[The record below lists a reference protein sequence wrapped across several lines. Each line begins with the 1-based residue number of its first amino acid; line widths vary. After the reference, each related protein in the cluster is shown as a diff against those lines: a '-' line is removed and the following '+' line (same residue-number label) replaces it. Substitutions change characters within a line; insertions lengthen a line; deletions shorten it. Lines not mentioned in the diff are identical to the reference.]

1 MIPGCNP
8 LAIDMLALG
17 PTGKPNAVLDLQAHR
32 ERARKLETLEGHLL
46 EQPEELRAVFEPEYL
61 HHWAPGLYAREMRA
75 KAGAVITSK
84 VHKYAGLSILSKGRM
99 LLYKGDGTTEEVSAG
114 FHIVA
119 PAGTKRA
126 ALVLED
132 AVWTC
137 MHPTNETDLEVI
149 EQHFIAQDMGE
160 FIEWAKGQERIEA

>member
-1 MIPGCNP
+1 M
-8 LAIDMLALG
+8 
-17 PTGKPNAVLDLQAHR
+17 NAVLDLHEHR
-32 ERARKLETLEGHLL
+32 ERAQKLAALERELL
-46 EQPEELRAVFEPEYL
+46 AQPEELRKAFEPEYFN
-61 HHWAPGLYAREMRA
+61 HWAPGLYAREMRV

-84 VHKYAGLSILSKGRM
+84 VHKFAGLSILSKGRM

-137 MHPTNETDLEVI
+137 MHPTDLTDLDLI

-160 FIEWAKGQERIEA
+160 FIEWAKGQERIAP

>member
-1 MIPGCNP
+1 M
-8 LAIDMLALG
+8 
-17 PTGKPNAVLDLQAHR
+17 NAVLDLQAHR
-32 ERARKLETLEGHLL
+32 ESARKLQALERGLL
-46 EQPEELRAVFEPEYL
+46 DQPEELRAAFQPEYH

-75 KAGAVITSK
+75 IAGTVITSK
-84 VHKYAGLSILSKGRM
+84 VHKFAGLSILSKGRM

-137 MHPTNETDLEVI
+137 MHPTDLTDVDLI
-149 EQHFIAQDMGE
+149 EQHFIAQSMGE
-160 FIEWAKGQERIEA
+160 FIEWAKAQERIES

>member
-1 MIPGCNP
+1 MN
-8 LAIDMLALG
+8 AL
-17 PTGKPNAVLDLQAHR
+17 LDLHAHR
-32 ERARKLETLEGHLL
+32 ARAQKLAALERELL
-46 EQPEELRAVFEPEYL
+46 AQPEELREAFEPEYH
-61 HHWAPGLYAREMRA
+61 HHWAPGLYAREMRVR
-75 KAGAVITSK
+75 AGAVVTSK
-84 VHKYAGLSILSKGRM
+84 VHKFAGLSILSKGRM

-137 MHPTNETDLEVI
+137 MHPTNLKDLDLI

-160 FIEWAKGQERIEA
+160 FIEWAKRQERTEP